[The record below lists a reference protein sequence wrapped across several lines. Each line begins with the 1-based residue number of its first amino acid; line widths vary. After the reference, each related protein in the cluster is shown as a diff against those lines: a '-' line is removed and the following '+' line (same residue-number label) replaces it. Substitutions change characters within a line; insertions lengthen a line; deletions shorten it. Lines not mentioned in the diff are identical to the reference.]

1 MDYTPDIQRDINNI
15 QIDVTKFGVKGDGVT
30 DDTAAMNRA
39 LKWIKDNGYDTAYIP
54 SGTYMIDGVNRS
66 TQYNVWRNGGIVVPS
81 DVNII
86 MDYDTVIKVI
96 PNDAWGYSAFYVGRA
111 SNVTIR
117 GGQIIG
123 DKANHTYNTTLN
135 KETNEWGFGICIE
148 ASDNVIVEGVRIREC
163 IGDGVIISPLGL
175 ATDPNYRT
183 STNVTVRKCVIDGSR
198 RNNIS
203 VTGCE
208 YIILEGNTLTNAG
221 DGGVTPK
228 FGIDIEGY
236 GEGDIDYEFPLNIT
250 AKDNYVAGSR
260 KAAICNFNGY
270 GVIITNNHVDSY
282 LSYGF
287 GTETVISDNVVKK
300 LDSYASEIDTGVT
313 GLGVSNGLPGNNSIV
328 SNNTVTGFS
337 TGIDVRGDDVL
348 VSGNKVYQYDNVGIA
363 TWSANKIV
371 VSGNVVS
378 GFVTTSDATKYGQ
391 GVRLFTGSD
400 ITVMGNKISETKLGV
415 YTQSTSDVLVK
426 DNYVKRVGIGIQVG
440 GTSAVVE
447 GNTLIQGDISDL
459 GYKAEYAIQATGT
472 SLKAVIRG
480 NYIQQF
486 TGTPVY
492 SYKATCKV
500 LDNTIE
506 GVVSYSAIQLNGDK
520 HYVVGNKISMN
531 RSSTTVYGIFL
542 EYSTDSYIM
551 DNTMYSISGYTMK
564 NAITTNTTSTGTK
577 ILANTIINGTI
588 ASHSTDTVTGN
599 QLI

>member
-1 MDYTPDIQRDINNI
+1 MDNTPEIQKDINNI
-15 QIDVTKFGVKGDGVT
+15 QIDITKFGVTGDGIT
-30 DDTAAMNRA
+30 DDTAAINKA
-39 LKWIKDNGYDTAYIP
+39 LKWIKDNGYDTAYFP
-54 SGTYMIDGVNRS
+54 SGTYMVDGVNRT
-66 TQYNVWRNGGIVVPS
+66 TQYNIWRNGGIVVPS
-81 DVNII
+81 DVNIV
-86 MDYDTVIKVI
+86 MDYDTIIKVI

-123 DKANHTYNTTLN
+123 EKANHTYNTTTG

-148 ASDNVIVEGVRIREC
+148 ASDNVIVEGVRISEC

-175 ATDPNYRT
+175 ATDSNYRT
-183 STNVTVRKCVIDGSR
+183 STNVVVRRCIIDGSR

-221 DGGVTPK
+221 ADGVTPK

-337 TGIDVRGDDVL
+337 TGIDVRGGDVL
-348 VSGNKVYQYDNVGIA
+348 VSGNKVYHFDNVGIA
-363 TWSANKIV
+363 TWAANKVV

-378 GFVTTSDATKYGQ
+378 GFVTTSDTTKYGQ

-400 ITVMGNKISETKLGV
+400 ITVMGNRISETKLGV
-415 YTQSTSDVLVK
+415 YTQSTSEVVVK

-447 GNTLIQGDISDL
+447 NNTLIQGDITDL

-472 SLKAVIRG
+472 TLKAVIRG
-480 NYIQQF
+480 NYVQDF
-486 TGTPVY
+486 TGTPIY

-500 LDNTIE
+500 LSNIIE

-531 RSSTTVYGIFL
+531 RSSATCYGIYI
-542 EYSTDSYIM
+542 EYSTDSSII
-551 DNTMYSISGYTMK
+551 DNTMYSISGYVMN

-577 ILANTIINGTI
+577 IIANKIINGAI

>member
-1 MDYTPDIQRDINNI
+1 MDNTPEIQRDINNI
-15 QIDVTKFGVKGDGVT
+15 QIDVTKFGAVGDGVT
-30 DDTAAMNRA
+30 DDTAAINRA
-39 LKWIKDNGYDTAYIP
+39 LRWIKDNGYDTAYIP
-54 SGTYMIDGVNRS
+54 SGTYMIDGVNHS

-81 DVNII
+81 DVNIV

-96 PNDAWGYSAFYVGRA
+96 PNNSWGYSAFYVGRA
-111 SNVTIR
+111 SNVTIS

-123 DKANHTYNTTLN
+123 DKANHTYNDTLN

-148 ASDNVIVEGVRIREC
+148 ASSNIIVEGVRISEC

-183 STNVTVRKCVIDGSR
+183 STNVVVRRCIIDGSR

-221 DGGVTPK
+221 VDGVTPK

-250 AKDNYVAGSR
+250 VKDNYVVGSK
-260 KAAICNFNGY
+260 KASICNFNGY

-300 LDSYASEIDTGVT
+300 LDSFACEIDVGIT
-313 GLGVSNGLPGNNSIV
+313 GLGVSNGLPGNNSVV

-337 TGIDVRGDDVL
+337 TGIDTRGADVL
-348 VSGNKVYQYDNVGIA
+348 VTGNKVYQYDNVGIA
-363 TWSANKIV
+363 TWAANKV
-371 VSGNVVS
+371 VISGNVVS
-378 GFVTTSDATKYGQ
+378 GFITTSDATKYGQ
-391 GVRLFTGSD
+391 GIRLFTGSD
-400 ITVMGNKISETKLGV
+400 ISVLSNRVSETKMGV
-415 YTQSTSDVLVK
+415 YSQSTSDVVVK
-426 DNYVKRVGIGIQVG
+426 DNYIKRVGIGVQVG
-440 GTSAVVE
+440 GTSAIVDNNV
-447 GNTLIQGDISDL
+447 LVQGDISDL

-472 SLKAVIRG
+472 TLKATIRG
-480 NYIQQF
+480 NYIQDF
-486 TGTPVY
+486 TGTPIY

-506 GVVSYSAIQLNGDK
+506 GAVSYSAIQLNGDK
-520 HYVVGNKISMN
+520 HYVVGNRISMN
-531 RSSTTVYGIFL
+531 RSSTTCYGIYI
-542 EYSTDSYIM
+542 EYSTDSSII
-551 DNTMYSISGYTMK
+551 DNTMYSISGNAMK

-577 ILANTIINGTI
+577 IIANKIINGTI

>member
-1 MDYTPDIQRDINNI
+1 MDNTPDLQKDINNI
-15 QIDVTKFGVKGDGVT
+15 QIDVTKFGVTGDGVT

-123 DKANHTYNTTLN
+123 DKASHTYNTTTG

-148 ASDNVIVEGVRIREC
+148 ASDNVIVEGVRIKEC

-260 KAAICNFNGY
+260 KASICNFNGY

-371 VSGNVVS
+371 ISGNAVS
-378 GFVTTSDATKYGQ
+378 GFVSTSDTTKYGR

-400 ITVMGNKISETKLGV
+400 ITVMGNKISESKLGV

-447 GNTLIQGDISDL
+447 GNTLVQGDISDL

-472 SLKAVIRG
+472 TLKAVIRS

-486 TGTPVY
+486 TGTPIY

-542 EYSTDSYIM
+542 EYSTDSYVI

>member
-1 MDYTPDIQRDINNI
+1 
-15 QIDVTKFGVKGDGVT
+15 
-30 DDTAAMNRA
+30 
-39 LKWIKDNGYDTAYIP
+39 
-54 SGTYMIDGVNRS
+54 
-66 TQYNVWRNGGIVVPS
+66 
-81 DVNII
+81 
-86 MDYDTVIKVI
+86 
-96 PNDAWGYSAFYVGRA
+96 
-111 SNVTIR
+111 
-117 GGQIIG
+117 
-123 DKANHTYNTTLN
+123 
-135 KETNEWGFGICIE
+135 
-148 ASDNVIVEGVRIREC
+148 
-163 IGDGVIISPLGL
+163 
-175 ATDPNYRT
+175 
-183 STNVTVRKCVIDGSR
+183 
-198 RNNIS
+198 
-203 VTGCE
+203 
-208 YIILEGNTLTNAG
+208 
-221 DGGVTPK
+221 
-228 FGIDIEGY
+228 
-236 GEGDIDYEFPLNIT
+236 
-250 AKDNYVAGSR
+250 
-260 KAAICNFNGY
+260 
-270 GVIITNNHVDSY
+270 
-282 LSYGF
+282 
-287 GTETVISDNVVKK
+287 
-300 LDSYASEIDTGVT
+300 
-313 GLGVSNGLPGNNSIV
+313 
-328 SNNTVTGFS
+328 
-337 TGIDVRGDDVL
+337 
-348 VSGNKVYQYDNVGIA
+348 
-363 TWSANKIV
+363 
-371 VSGNVVS
+371 
-378 GFVTTSDATKYGQ
+378 
-391 GVRLFTGSD
+391 
-400 ITVMGNKISETKLGV
+400 MGNKISETKLGV

-447 GNTLIQGDISDL
+447 GNTLIQGDVSDL